1 MTEIILHIGAH
12 KTGTTTLQ
20 RLFAE
25 NRALLQERG
34 VLYPESN
41 WYHYAQHR
49 LAFALRA
56 QSFEVAGGCAEA
68 REQINE
74 LCRAISETK
83 AEKVFVSSEELF
95 SIPLGKLRLLA
106 ERLGEWPVR
115 IIAVVRRPDDM
126 LLSLYNQNI
135 KHPGNSFRRPI
146 KYYLENPREI
156 DPDMQANACIGNWIE
171 LFGQDNVTLLD
182 YEAKSPVDIIIDHLG
197 LAGHLAPPLQRD
209 NPRVPGIVGEIIR
222 LSKMI
227 DMPAERQARLFR
239 IALGLFSERP
249 KLDISKGDRAAIV
262 ATFEAENDALFARFG
277 RENPYRV
284 ERLSFEQE
292 TAEIAKPLNMR
303 DMIMLVNRILE
314 KTE

>member
-1 MTEIILHIGAH
+1 MPEVILHIGAH

-25 NRALLQERG
+25 NRELLENHG
-34 VLYPESN
+34 VLYPDTN

-56 QSFEVAGGCAEA
+56 QSFDVAGGCAEA
-68 REQINE
+68 RAQLDL

-146 KYYLENPREI
+146 GYFLENPHEI
-156 DPDMQANACIGNWIE
+156 DPDMHANTCIGNWIE

-182 YEAKSPVDIIIDHLG
+182 YELKSPVDVIIDHLG
-197 LAGHLAPPLQRD
+197 MAGHLAPPFQRD

-239 IALGLFSERP
+239 VALNLFSGRP
-249 KLDISKGDRAAIV
+249 KLDIPTEDRASIIA
-262 ATFEAENDALFARFG
+262 AFEAENDALFARFG

-284 ERLSFEQE
+284 NSLSFDEE
-292 TAEIAKPLNMR
+292 VGEAAKPLNMR

-314 KTE
+314 KPE